1 MSLEVDQII
10 WFVLLGVLFTGY
22 AILDGFDLGVGI
34 LHVFV
39 KDDLDR
45 RLLINS
51 IGPIWDGNEV
61 WLVTGGGAMFA
72 AFPYVYATLFSGFY
86 LVFMG
91 LLAALIFRAVS
102 IEFRSKLVS
111 PVWRSTWDWAFA
123 LSSLLAAVLLGAF
136 VGNLA
141 IGLPLDAKGDYIG
154 GLLHLVSPYPLLVS
168 ITTVALFTMH
178 GSIYLVLRTEGELHA
193 RVKGWVQHTIT
204 FFIITA
210 VTTALVTLVYYPRLT
225 SAFRHNA
232 GFFVFP
238 VLLMLAVA
246 DVPREIARGKY
257 HRAFLAS
264 CLSIAFLL
272 VVLSVGLFP
281 NLVYA
286 PNHPDWSLS
295 IFNSSS
301 TLITLN
307 FMLVAAIVGIPVV
320 LTYTIYIYW
329 VFRGKVRLGSHSY

>member
-1 MSLEVDQII
+1 MSLEVAQII
-10 WFVLLGVLFTGY
+10 WFVLLGILFTGY

-39 KDDLDR
+39 KDDTER

-86 LVFMG
+86 LIFMA
-91 LLAALIFRAVS
+91 LLASLIFRAVS
-102 IEFRSKLVS
+102 IEFRSKLLS
-111 PVWRSTWDWAFA
+111 PHWRSTWDWAFA
-123 LSSLLAAVLLGAF
+123 ISSLLAAILLGAF

-141 IGLPLDAKGDYIG
+141 IGLPLSAKGDYIG
-154 GLLHLVSPYPLLVS
+154 GLLHLISPYPLLVS
-168 ITTVALFTMH
+168 ITTVALFSMH
-178 GSIYLVLRTEGELHA
+178 GSIYLVLRTEGELQA
-193 RVKGWVQHTIT
+193 RVRQWVNRTIT

-225 SAFRHNA
+225 SAFRHNP

-238 VLLMLAVA
+238 LLLMLAIA
-246 DVPREIARGKY
+246 NVPREIARNRFR
-257 HRAFLAS
+257 RAFVSS
-264 CLSIAFLL
+264 CLSIVFLL
-272 VVLSVGLFP
+272 VVLSIGLFP
-281 NLVYA
+281 DLVYA

-301 TLITLN
+301 TLKTLN
-307 FMLVAAIVGIPVV
+307 IMLIAAIIGIPMV

-329 VFRGKVRLGSHSY
+329 VFRDKVRLGSHSY